1 MKLGAVV
8 TAVNENP
15 AYWRF
20 IPLFVQR
27 WKALFPEVDIH
38 IIYVGKVVPK
48 ELEPW
53 SAYIKVYEPPT
64 GLNTAYVAQIIRL
77 AWPALIKTQDLVM
90 ITDMDMIPMS
100 RHYYETA
107 ARWIMPNEFAS
118 LRPPVNEKEYAMC
131 YIMSHP
137 QTWSKVFGIK
147 GHDDI
152 AKFLLQNYNNDYDG
166 RHGGSAWT
174 TDQEVLYRA
183 VLATDAPLRI
193 FNDNE
198 IGYMRLEFW
207 DFAYNKDMLK
217 SLIHMSNI
225 YSDCHLAAVVC
236 PWTLEDVLDM
246 CT

>member
-8 TAVNENP
+8 TAVNDNP

-20 IPLFVQR
+20 VPLFIKR
-27 WKALFPEVDIH
+27 WKKLFPEVAVNVIFIGSRLPAELQPWSEH
-38 IIYVGKVVPK
+38 IIVYKPPK
-48 ELEPW
+48 
-53 SAYIKVYEPPT
+53 

-77 AWPALIKTQDLVM
+77 AWPALIKTNELVM
-90 ITDMDMIPMS
+90 ITDMDMIPMN
-100 RHYYETA
+100 RQYYETA
-107 ARWIMPNEFAS
+107 ARWIMPSEFAS

-131 YIMSHP
+131 YIMAHP
-137 QTWSKVFGIK
+137 EIWSQVFGIK
-147 GHDDI
+147 TEADV
-152 AKFLLQNYNNDYDG
+152 AEFLLQHYNNDYDG
-166 RHGGSAWT
+166 RHGGQAWT

-183 VLATDAPLRI
+183 VLATSVPLRI

-225 YSDCHLAAVVC
+225 YSDCHLAAVAC
-236 PWTLEDVLDM
+236 PWTLQDVLDI
-246 CT
+246 CN